1 MKVYLDVVLL
11 INFMIDFLLLLS
23 VSFLLK
29 RNVGIKRIVIGSLS
43 GGLSILILF
52 LNLNNIELF
61 LYKVVISI
69 VMILITF
76 SYKNLKYF
84 FNNFLYLYICSVVLG
99 GTLYLIK
106 DEVSFKN
113 NGLVFINSNLKINLL
128 LVIILIPTI
137 LYFYVKELR
146 KTKNN
151 YNNYYSVELF
161 YKNEKFN
168 FTAFLDSGNKLK
180 DQYKKRPIILA
191 NTDKLDF
198 SYENCI
204 LVPYTTVNG
213 EGVIKCIKVDKIVI
227 DKKTVV
233 KSPLIG
239 LVKDSFNIEGID
251 MILNNETI

>member
-1 MKVYLDVVLL
+1 
-11 INFMIDFLLLLS
+11 
-23 VSFLLK
+23 
-29 RNVGIKRIVIGSLS
+29 
-43 GGLSILILF
+43 
-52 LNLNNIELF
+52 
-61 LYKVVISI
+61 
-69 VMILITF
+69 MILITF
-76 SYKNLKYF
+76 SYKNLKCF

-113 NGLVFINSNLKINLL
+113 NGLVFINSNLKINLI
-128 LVIILIPTI
+128 LVMILIPVI

-146 KTKNN
+146 KAKNN

-161 YKNEKFN
+161 YKEEKLN

-180 DQYKKRPIILA
+180 DQYKKRPIILV

-233 KSPLIG
+233 KNPLIG